1 MGTARSLTV
10 SSVNVHVYTCVD
22 VGIGMSSVNQRRL
35 SGAPLLDAI
44 ACLFG
49 TKCTANRCR
58 PQVRFSG
65 RKNNNDSTAYEGP
78 RGRYSA

>member
-35 SGAPLLDAI
+35 SGAHLLDAI

-49 TKCTANRCR
+49 TKCTAN
-58 PQVRFSG
+58 
-65 RKNNNDSTAYEGP
+65 
-78 RGRYSA
+78 